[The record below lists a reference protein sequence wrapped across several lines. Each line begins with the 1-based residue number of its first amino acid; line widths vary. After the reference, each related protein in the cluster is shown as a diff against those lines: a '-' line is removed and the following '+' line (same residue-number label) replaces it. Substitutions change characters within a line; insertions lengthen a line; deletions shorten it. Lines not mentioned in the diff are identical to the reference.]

1 MFFDSIGLNKEIADA
16 VRAKG
21 FVEPMP
27 IQEKA
32 IPLLLMGEDIIA
44 QSKTGSGKT
53 LAFGVPLM
61 DTLTEE
67 KHVQALVLAPVR
79 ELAMQVAQ
87 ELRWMRPSMAAR
99 VAEVYGGVDL
109 EPQGRACSHAAVVV
123 GTPGRV
129 LDLLNR
135 KLMNLSHVRFVALDE
150 ADKMFEM
157 GFVEDLDAIMAHTP
171 REKQTALFSATI
183 SVEVE
188 NLASKEMRHPQIV
201 RLSSDDDSISN
212 IKQYYVSVDW
222 REQLKALCFI
232 LDKEKPTL
240 AMIFTKT
247 RIAADKLSRRLASAG
262 FKAEGI
268 HGDLTQAQRTRIM
281 GDFKAGKLHVLV
293 ATNVAARGL
302 DIPEV
307 THVINYNLPED
318 HRAYTHRIG
327 RTGRAEREGKA
338 ITIITSLYD
347 QKELEGMAH
356 RTGFELV
363 RYPAEESEIAAY
375 TVRGRAPEEHHEAPR
390 PHGRFGGHGR
400 APHGGE
406 HRPPVRGGRPPHRGS
421 SGGRSGGF
429 RRGPP
434 RHHASGGTSRQ
445 STHGY

>member
-1 MFFDSIGLNKEIADA
+1 
-16 VRAKG
+16 
-21 FVEPMP
+21 
-27 IQEKA
+27 
-32 IPLLLMGEDIIA
+32 
-44 QSKTGSGKT
+44 
-53 LAFGVPLM
+53 
-61 DTLTEE
+61 
-67 KHVQALVLAPVR
+67 
-79 ELAMQVAQ
+79 
-87 ELRWMRPSMAAR
+87 
-99 VAEVYGGVDL
+99 
-109 EPQGRACSHAAVVV
+109 
-123 GTPGRV
+123 
-129 LDLLNR
+129 
-135 KLMNLSHVRFVALDE
+135 MNLSHVRFVTLDE

-232 LDKEKPTL
+232 LEKEKPTL

-247 RIAADKLSRRLASAG
+247 RIAAEKLSRRLASAG
-262 FKAEGI
+262 FEAEGI

-281 GDFKAGKLHVLV
+281 GEFKAGKLHVLV

-318 HRAYTHRIG
+318 HRVYTHRIG

-363 RYPAEESEIAAY
+363 RYPAEESEIVAY

-400 APHGGE
+400 PPHGGA
-406 HRPPVRGGRPPHRGS
+406 HRRPPAQGGRPPHRGS

>member
-1 MFFDSIGLNKEIADA
+1 MFFDSIGLKKELADA
-16 VRAKG
+16 IRAKG
-21 FVEPMP
+21 FTEPTP

-32 IPLLLMGEDIIA
+32 IPLLLMGEDVIA

-61 DTLTEE
+61 DVLGEE

-87 ELRWMRPSMAAR
+87 ELRTLRPSMASR

-109 EPQGRACSHAAVVV
+109 EPQGRACAHAAVVV

-135 KLMNLSHVRFVALDE
+135 KLLNLSHVRFVGLDE

-183 SVEVE
+183 SIEVE
-188 NLASKEMRHPQIV
+188 NLASKEMHHPQIV

-222 REQLKALCFI
+222 RDQLKALCFM

-247 RIAADKLSRRLASAG
+247 RIAADKLSRRLSSAG
-262 FKAEGI
+262 FEAEGI

-281 GDFKAGKLHVLV
+281 GEFKAGKLRVLV

-307 THVINYNLPED
+307 THVINYSLPED

-338 ITIITSLYD
+338 ITIITSLHD
-347 QKELEGMAH
+347 QKELESMAR

-375 TVRGRAPEEHHEAPR
+375 NVRGRAPEERGHETPR

-400 APHGGE
+400 PTHSGRTT
-406 HRPPVRGGRPPHRGS
+406 HGGRPPSHG
-421 SGGRSGGF
+421 GGRSGGF
-429 RRGPP
+429 GRGPP
-434 RHHASGGTSRQ
+434 RHG
-445 STHGY
+445 STGQRPFRR

>member
-1 MFFDSIGLNKEIADA
+1 
-16 VRAKG
+16 
-21 FVEPMP
+21 
-27 IQEKA
+27 
-32 IPLLLMGEDIIA
+32 
-44 QSKTGSGKT
+44 
-53 LAFGVPLM
+53 
-61 DTLTEE
+61 
-67 KHVQALVLAPVR
+67 
-79 ELAMQVAQ
+79 
-87 ELRWMRPSMAAR
+87 
-99 VAEVYGGVDL
+99 
-109 EPQGRACSHAAVVV
+109 
-123 GTPGRV
+123 
-129 LDLLNR
+129 LNR
-135 KLMNLSHVRFVALDE
+135 KLMNLSHVRFVTLDE

-232 LDKEKPTL
+232 LEKEKPTL

-247 RIAADKLSRRLASAG
+247 RIAAEKLSRRLASAG
-262 FKAEGI
+262 FEAEGI

-347 QKELEGMAH
+347 QKELEGMAR

-363 RYPAEESEIAAY
+363 RYPAEESEIAAF
-375 TVRGRAPEEHHEAPR
+375 VVKGRAPEEHRREAPR

-400 APHGGE
+400 PPHGGA
-406 HRPPVRGGRPPHRGS
+406 RRTPPTRGGRPPQR
-421 SGGRSGGF
+421 RSGGSGF
-429 RRGPP
+429 RREPP
-434 RHHASGGTSRQ
+434 RRGSRTARQ